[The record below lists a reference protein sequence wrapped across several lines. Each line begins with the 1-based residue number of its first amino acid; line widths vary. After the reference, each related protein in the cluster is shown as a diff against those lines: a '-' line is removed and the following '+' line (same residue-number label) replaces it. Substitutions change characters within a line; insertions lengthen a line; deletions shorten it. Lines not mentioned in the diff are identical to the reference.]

1 MSLRTTLEQHLE
13 AMKAIVSEL
22 EPDSLSGAEAALLV
36 TSFATGAHLCNAG
49 KAICARV
56 VATTG
61 HFESEG
67 HRDAASWLAETSGET
82 KGAAR
87 DLLETADGLSRL
99 PELAEA
105 FCAGELSDKK
115 ALEIAR
121 AGAIDPSSEHDLVE
135 AAQATSLGELR
146 DRASAVR
153 AAARAHEED
162 EQAHRRLHARRNL
175 STWTDKE
182 GAFEGRFSLTPEDG
196 ASLMGRLGELASL
209 LFEESRAKGITER
222 RGAYLADALVLLARG
237 EAPAPETPEGSE
249 TTPATGQRRLPAPDY
264 TILMR
269 VDLEA
274 LVRGHLAR
282 GEECS
287 IDGGGHVPLSVVQ
300 SYLDEAR
307 LRLVVTKGTDV
318 CSVFSFSRTIP
329 AALKTALLARDRS
342 CVVPGCGSSFRL
354 EIDHIKEFA
363 RGGPTALSNLCR
375 LCTYHHRLKSVS
387 GYRIEGG
394 PGAWRWVA
402 PPRAGSGAPPTPTS
416 PPGTAPP
423 PDAGTNAAAPPPPD
437 AEASRPP
444 GAGTNAAAPPPPD
457 RFEQVSLLA

>member
-13 AMKAIVSEL
+13 AMKVIVSEL
-22 EPDSLSGAEAALLV
+22 EPDRLSGAEAALLV
-36 TSFATGAHLCNAG
+36 TFFATGAHVCNAG

-56 VATTG
+56 VGKTG
-61 HFESEG
+61 HFEKEG

-87 DLLETADGLSRL
+87 DLLETADALVGL
-99 PELAEA
+99 PELADA
-105 FCAGELSDKK
+105 FCSGELSDKM

-121 AGAIDPSSEHDLVE
+121 AGAIDPSSEHDLVQ
-135 AAQATSLGELR
+135 AGQATSLGELR
-146 DRASAVR
+146 DKASAVR

-196 ASLMGRLGELASL
+196 ATLMGRLGELASQ
-209 LFEESRAKGITER
+209 LFEESRTKGITER
-222 RGAYLADALVLLARG
+222 RGAHLADALVLLARG
-237 EAPAPETPEGSE
+237 EAPAMAPEGSE
-249 TTPATGQRRLPAPDY
+249 PAGTTPATGRRRLPVPDY

-274 LVRGHLAR
+274 LVRGQLAR

-329 AALKTALLARDRS
+329 AALKTALVARDRT
-342 CVVPGCGSSFRL
+342 CVVPGCKSSFRL

-375 LCTYHHRLKSVS
+375 LCAYHHRLKSVS

-402 PPRAGSGAPPTPTS
+402 PPGTRSVRSTGDDRPAPEAAFPSAG
-416 PPGTAPP
+416 PPGQ
-423 PDAGTNAAAPPPPD
+423 
-437 AEASRPP
+437 P
-444 GAGTNAAAPPPPD
+444 GAMHEPGHE
-457 RFEQVSLLA
+457 RCEQVSLLL

>member
-13 AMKAIVSEL
+13 AMKSIVSEL

-36 TSFATGAHLCNAG
+36 TSFATGAHVCNAG

-56 VATTG
+56 VAATG

-87 DLLETADGLSRL
+87 DLLETADALVGL
-99 PELAEA
+99 PELAGA
-105 FCAGELSDKK
+105 FCSGELSDKK

-121 AGAIDPSSEHDLVE
+121 AGVIDPSSEHDLVE

-146 DRASAVR
+146 DKASAVR

-162 EQAHRRLHARRNL
+162 DEAHRRLHARRNL

-222 RGAYLADALVLLARG
+222 RGAHLADALVLLARG
-237 EAPAPETPEGSE
+237 ETPSTSPETPEGSE
-249 TTPATGQRRLPAPDY
+249 TAPATGQRRLPAPDY

-287 IDGGGHVPLSVVQ
+287 IDSGGHVPLSVVQ

-402 PPRAGSGAPPTPTS
+402 PPRAGSGAPPGSRSVRSARDDGPAPEAAFPS
-416 PPGTAPP
+416 GGPPGQ
-423 PDAGTNAAAPPPPD
+423 
-437 AEASRPP
+437 P
-444 GAGTNAAAPPPPD
+444 GAMQEPSHE
-457 RFEQVSLLA
+457 RCEQVSLLP